1 MGSVSSP
8 GIGSGINVTQLVSQL
23 VAAERAPEDRRI
35 QRRDSE
41 ARADLA
47 AFNSIRTALSS
58 LRGATNTLNTAASA
72 QPGRKTTVQDG
83 AGFTA
88 SADGTA
94 ALGRYNVDVV
104 SLATAQKRQSLP
116 VGAATDLGTG
126 ALSFTVDGETF
137 NVTVGATNTVNQ
149 LRDAINTATGGKG
162 LSATVVNGDSGSVL
176 VLNAAKAGT
185 AGAITINAT
194 GTLSSFTSNIGIT
207 TPAAN
212 AQVNVN
218 GVVRTSSSNR
228 LTDLIGGVTLD
239 LTKANPGTAYTL
251 DIGTDNGNVRNGL
264 QAFIA
269 SYNSSVS
276 ALRSASNYNA
286 ETRQGGPLL
295 GDAAVRG
302 LTQQLR
308 SAVGNAF
315 DALSAIGIKGSKDG
329 TLSLDASKLDA
340 ALAADPSAVRKAFD
354 QSATGSLGNVLIAR
368 LDGAVAPSTGLLE
381 TRTKALNDRLKGLQ
395 SDSERLNVR
404 MSKIEENYRK
414 QYTALD
420 GLVSQLQT
428 TSSFLSQQLSQLSNL
443 G

>member
-1 MGSVSSP
+1 MGSISSP

-35 QRRDSE
+35 QRKDSE

-47 AFNSIRTALSS
+47 AFSTIRNALSS

-72 QPGRKTTVQDG
+72 QPGRKTTVQEG

-88 SADGTA
+88 SSDGTA
-94 ALGRYNVDVV
+94 ALGRYNIEVV
-104 SLATAQKRQSLP
+104 STATAQKRQSAP
-116 VGAATDLGTG
+116 VGAAVDLGTG
-126 ALSFTVDGETF
+126 TLSFTVDGETF
-137 NVTVGATNTVNQ
+137 NVAVAATNTITQ

-162 LSATVVNGDSGSVL
+162 LSATVVTGDTGSVL
-176 VLNAAKAGT
+176 VLNAAKAGA
-185 AGAITINAT
+185 AGGITINAT
-194 GTLSSFTSNIGIT
+194 GTLSTFTTGIGIT

-212 AQVNVN
+212 AEVNVN

-239 LTKANPGTAYTL
+239 LTKANPGTSYTL
-251 DIGTDNGNVRNGL
+251 DIGTDNGNVRNAL

-276 ALRSASNYNA
+276 ALRTASNYNA
-286 ETRQGGPLL
+286 ETRQGGPLV

-308 SAVGNAF
+308 GAIGNAF

-329 TLSLDASKLDA
+329 SLSLDAAKLDA

-354 QSATGSLGNVLIAR
+354 QSKAGSLGNVLIAR

-381 TRTKALNDRLKGLQ
+381 TRTKALNDRIKGLQ
-395 SDSERLNVR
+395 SDSDRLNVR

-428 TSSFLSQQLSQLSNL
+428 TSSFLSQQLSQISKI
-443 G
+443 